1 MEEEE
6 IDIFIKRLS
15 KVLEKAKS
23 EEIDVPNGKHLVF
36 MYYYLKLVLFF
47 KVHFYY

>member
-23 EEIDVPNGKHLVF
+23 EEIDVPNGKHVVF
-36 MYYYLKLVLFF
+36 IYHNYS
-47 KVHFYY
+47 